1 MSRFLL
7 ISACTFSLVLSAF
20 AEEPF
25 SFEKTPGRLPK
36 DVVPLHYAIRIEPNA
51 EQATFAGEV
60 QIDVEARKP
69 ARELVLNSL
78 GLRVSDATLDGKPI
92 TASADDTTQ
101 LLKLTGSEVTAGKH
115 RIGLRFAGKLTEQ
128 P

>member
-7 ISACTFSLVLSAF
+7 LSVLTFALSAF

-101 LLKLTGSEVTAGKH
+101 LLKLTGSEV
-115 RIGLRFAGKLTEQ
+115 
-128 P
+128 